1 MHRVFVVETESSMY
15 HGTYDV
21 PYAGLSFTMAK
32 ERANDY
38 RLAKIKVWLEG
49 THIET
54 YAKQKAEGKE
64 EREWVKTYDRK
75 EKLAEEIRKST
86 LELESLV
93 AANILL
99 QEEKQCSTS
108 LEKTAE

>member
-1 MHRVFVVETESSMY
+1 MHRVYVTETDRTMY
-15 HGTYDV
+15 HGTFDV
-21 PYAGLSFTMAK
+21 PYAGLDFKMAK
-32 ERANDY
+32 ERARY
-38 RLAKIKVWLEG
+38 GAKITVWLEG

-54 YAKQKAEGKE
+54 YERRTVEGYKEKQ
-64 EREWVKTYDRK
+64 WVKTYDRK
-75 EKLAEEIRKST
+75 EKLAEEIRKAN